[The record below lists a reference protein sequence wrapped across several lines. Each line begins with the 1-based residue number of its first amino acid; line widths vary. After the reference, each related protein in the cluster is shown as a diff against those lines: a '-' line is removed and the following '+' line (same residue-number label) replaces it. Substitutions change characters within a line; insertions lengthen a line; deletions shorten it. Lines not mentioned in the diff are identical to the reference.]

1 MGTISEIYTAYQKS
15 LDAAQSDYE
24 QTVRERSDNTKEFYD
39 NFFNDLIM
47 NFGKK
52 FTSDEYRKA
61 VIEQISNFFGKT
73 ELNFIAVDGS
83 CDKHNANEFVSF
95 YGGAYGAKGT
105 LELSENPA
113 KITYKKW
120 EIEKDVSMV
129 AFVPVPYSR
138 LSEVSDSEQ
147 QETFLMKDWDKID
160 ISGIHLPIM
169 QLAEIFLA
177 YNSAISSNLDSPN
190 IIFVDNNV
198 SNILGYTDFS
208 PDKIGLL
215 GYEFATGNL
224 SKSDAA
230 IVQAHP
236 FNSQLGIPSTK
247 IFSTGFRIIQFF
259 HDNPTVTEIS
269 IDELEQKLGI
279 EAGGITESRIN
290 RLEING
296 IITFDKQNKK
306 IIKKIDPY
314 KSWERTKVLFQTLC
328 KEIFLDKRQDALKYQ
343 VTTDGKTVSRWMEPS
358 DINFLISIGVR
369 ALIETCWEKKI
380 FLIGVIKDS
389 GSQYLTRNY
398 LGVCKHENAYPKL
411 NFLKVKNLPPT
422 DRLFCEILP
431 WIDDDLYGP
440 WATIEFD
447 STFMTLHAESRGSSE
462 IVTGT
467 LGGITR
473 PERLFM
479 RSIGQFYTK
488 RTENSILT
496 GHAIF
501 VDRLVF
507 PELDNTSSIDLNID
521 SKDVG
526 KISPMVF
533 LDQKQTNFGQIITYF
548 LLDQVTKNHFP
559 EVIGYPDPLHKAD
572 WGAKTMMRHVK
583 ELLKSSELKF
593 RSRPLTNTFREI
605 RESYHR

>member
-1 MGTISEIYTAYQKS
+1 LGTISEIYTAYQKS
-15 LDAAQSDYE
+15 LDFAQKDYE
-24 QTVRERSDNTKEFYD
+24 QTVRERSNNTKDFYD
-39 NFFNDLIM
+39 NFFKNLVM

-52 FTSDEYRKA
+52 FPDDQYRKA

-95 YGGAYGAKGT
+95 YGGAYGSRGT
-105 LELSENPA
+105 LELSENPP

-147 QETFLMKDWDKID
+147 HETFLMRDWDKVD

-177 YNSAISSNLDSPN
+177 YNSAMSSNLDSPN

-230 IVQAHP
+230 VVQAHP
-236 FNSQLGIPSTK
+236 FNSELGIPSTK
-247 IFSTGFRIIQFF
+247 IFSTGFAIIQFF
-259 HDNPTVTEIS
+259 HENPDITEIS
-269 IDELEQKLGI
+269 IDDLETKLGI
-279 EAGGITESRIN
+279 EKGSITQSRIN

-314 KSWERTKVLFQTLC
+314 KSWERTKILFQTLC
-328 KEIFLDKRQDALKYQ
+328 KEIFLDKRQDALKYK
-343 VTTDGKTVSRWMEPS
+343 VNVDGKMVSRWMEPS
-358 DINFLISIGVR
+358 DINFLIAIGVR

-398 LGVCKHENAYPKL
+398 LGVCKLENAYPAL
-411 NFLKVKNLPPT
+411 NSLEVKTLPPT
-422 DRLFCEILP
+422 DRLFCETLP
-431 WIDDDLYGP
+431 WIDDNLYGP

-447 STFMTLHAESRGSSE
+447 STFMTLHAEPRGS
-462 IVTGT
+462 INVVAGT

-479 RSIGQFYTK
+479 RSIGQFYVK

-507 PELDNTSSIDLNID
+507 PELDGISSSDLNID
-521 SKDVG
+521 SPDVG

-533 LDQKQTNFGQIITYF
+533 LDNSQTNFGQIITYF

-593 RSRPLTNTFREI
+593 RVRPLTNTFREI
-605 RESYHR
+605 RESYRR